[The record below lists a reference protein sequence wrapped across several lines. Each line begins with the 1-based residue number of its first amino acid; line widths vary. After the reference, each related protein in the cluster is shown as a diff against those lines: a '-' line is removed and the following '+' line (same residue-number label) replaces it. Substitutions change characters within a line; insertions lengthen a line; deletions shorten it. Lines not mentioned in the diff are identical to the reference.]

1 MSFSR
6 GGFRNVL
13 AAIVLT
19 AALLGVFCGRSKQ
32 AGVTSQGSAARSSTI
47 RLTGAG
53 ATFPAGLYAKWAD
66 AYNSASDVEVNYVT
80 ISTGGGIK
88 QIQDRTVDFGASDD
102 PLTIEDLREKGLFQ
116 FPVVIGGVVLAYN
129 LPGFSGELKLD
140 GPTVADIFLGKV
152 KNWDDTSI
160 RQLNPGAQFPHMAI
174 TPVYRSDVSGTSS
187 IFTTYLSGVSPVW
200 QSTIPADKSVQWPT
214 GVGRKGNLGVAE
226 FLERIPGAIGYI
238 EYSYAKM
245 NTIPTATLKNKDGH
259 FVRPSSATF
268 AAAAANANW
277 DPSKGFGLSLINQP
291 GTNSWPIVGVTF
303 ILIPS
308 QPADPKRTKAVL
320 SFFDYVFKNGGAI
333 AEELG
338 YVALPQ
344 AVTDK
349 VRQAWSEIKG
359 PDGKAVWEQV
369 MPAPRMP

>member
-13 AAIVLT
+13 AATVLT
-19 AALLGVFCGRSKQ
+19 AALLGGFCEGSKQ
-32 AGVTSQGSAARSSTI
+32 AGVTSQGSAVRSSTVM
-47 RLTGAG
+47 LTGVG
-53 ATFPAGLYAKWAD
+53 ATFPASLYAKWAE
-66 AYNSASDVEVNYVT
+66 AYKSAADVEVNYVT

-88 QIQDRTVDFGASDD
+88 QIQDRTVDFGALDD
-102 PLTIEDLREKGLFQ
+102 PLTIKDLQEKGLFQ

-152 KNWDDTSI
+152 KNWDDPSI
-160 RQLNPGAQFPHMAI
+160 RRLNPKAQLPHTAI
-174 TPVYRSDVSGTSS
+174 IPVHRSDISGTSF
-187 IFTTYLSGVSPVW
+187 IFTTYLSKVSPVW
-200 QSTIPADKSVQWPT
+200 KSTMPAANSIQWPT
-214 GVGRKGNLGVAE
+214 GVGRKGNPGVTE
-226 FLERIPGAIGYI
+226 FLQRISGAIGYV
-238 EYSYAKM
+238 EYSYAKTNSILM
-245 NTIPTATLKNKDGH
+245 TATLKNKSGQ
-259 FVRPSSATF
+259 FVRPTSATF

-277 DPSKGFGLSLINQP
+277 DPSKGFNPSLTNQP
-291 GTNSWPIVGVTF
+291 GTNSWPIVGVSF
-303 ILIPS
+303 ILISS
-308 QPADPKRTKAVL
+308 QPTDPKRTRAVL

-333 AEELG
+333 ADEFG

-359 PDGKAVWEQV
+359 PNGKSVWEQV
-369 MPAPRMP
+369 